1 MLTKASVV
9 AGVLLY
15 PWSLSM
21 LMIHALWSSSLLRML
36 LLLLLPSLVL
46 AVFLRRKIIA
56 RQKSESSNPARYKRI
71 SIALLVSVFN
81 RFAVRVCMIDVG
93 ALQNTI
99 TS

>member
-36 LLLLLPSLVL
+36 LLLPSLVL

-56 RQKSESSNPARYKRI
+56 RQKSESSNPASYKRI

-99 TS
+99 TH